1 MAQLPQSS
9 KLSSRLY
16 YLRVKVQKVL
26 WALLR
31 IAGLVYVIF
40 SLILFFGQDNLVF
53 IPRKGVVGSP
63 QELGLKYLNVKLKTE
78 DGLQLGAWFIP
89 VQGKP
94 ALSSQSLQS
103 PDITKE
109 SPKPNL
115 DNISTIPQ
123 SESPVPLAILF
134 CHGNGGNIGN
144 RLSYLPIFQNLGLS
158 TLLFDYRGYGDS
170 EGKPSEIGTYQ
181 DVAAAWRYLTE
192 EQKIP
197 PQRILIYGESLGGA
211 VASYWAETLEAQS
224 IKAGGL
230 ILAGTFSHVNDRA
243 VELYPFFPVRL
254 ISRFNY
260 QSESRLPKIKIPVLI
275 IHSRDD
281 EIIPFSHGEKL
292 FKAAREPKLFTILR
306 GGHNDAMFDSLEA
319 YRGGLAKFMELVN
332 RN

>member
-1 MAQLPQSS
+1 MTQPQE
-9 KLSSRLY
+9 SSRFSNRLHG
-16 YLRVKVQKVL
+16 LKVKFQKLL

-31 IAGLVYVIF
+31 ITGLVYVIF
-40 SLILFFGQDNLVF
+40 SLILFFGQDGLVF

-63 QELGLKYLNVKLKTE
+63 QELGLKYFNAKLKTE
-78 DGLQLGAWFIP
+78 GGLQLGAWFIP
-89 VQGKP
+89 AP
-94 ALSSQSLQS
+94 RRLSQNPQS
-103 PDITKE
+103 PQSSDITKE
-109 SPKPNL
+109 SLKPNP
-115 DNISTIPQ
+115 DNSPKLTQ
-123 SESPVPLAILF
+123 SASAVPLVILF

-144 RLSYLPIFQNLGLS
+144 RLSYLPIFQSLGLS

-170 EGKPSEIGTYQ
+170 EGKPSEVGTYQ

-230 ILAGTFSHVNDRA
+230 ILVGTFSHVNDRA
-243 VELYPFFPVRL
+243 AELYPLLPVRL
-254 ISRFNY
+254 ISRFSY
-260 QSESRLPKIKIPVLI
+260 GSESRLPKIKIPVLI

-292 FKAAREPKLFTILR
+292 FKAAQEPKLFTILR
-306 GGHNDAMFDSLEA
+306 GGHNDAMFDSLET
-319 YRGGLAKFMELVN
+319 YREGLAKFIAVTN
-332 RN
+332 AN